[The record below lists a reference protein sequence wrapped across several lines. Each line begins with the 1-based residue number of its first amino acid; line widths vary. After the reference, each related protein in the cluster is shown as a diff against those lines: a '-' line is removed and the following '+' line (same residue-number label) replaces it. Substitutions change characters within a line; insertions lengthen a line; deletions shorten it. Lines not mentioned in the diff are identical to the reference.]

1 MSTMPRQVNGKSTRS
16 RVTPISLVVDK
27 KITTIEGPS
36 LHGEHKLQKAWVAE
50 QVPQCG
56 CCQSG

>member
-1 MSTMPRQVNGKSTRS
+1 MSTMPLQVNGKSTRS
-16 RVTPISLVVDK
+16 CVTPISSVVDK

-50 QVPQCG
+50 
-56 CCQSG
+56 